1 MQPPY
6 VAHLMEGRA
15 RLRHPALADADV
27 RETARVFLLDE
38 GGVCEVRPGKESL
51 LLLMDS
57 GTDFA
62 AVCQRLEGKIP
73 GLLTPVAEAAA
84 TRRAEKR
91 AHFAAAQGQG
101 KGHKRKES
109 RGCGD
114 MLGDVRVPG
123 FLQAL
128 AKGNGKNK
136 IMGITPR
143 KFEVRT
149 MLGAGSLC
157 LLSGLAGGKA
167 LHVAAGLAWAAL
179 ATRHVWVRRKA
190 L

>member
-1 MQPPY
+1 MQYPY

-15 RLRHPALADADV
+15 RLRHPALADDGA
-27 RETARVFLLDE
+27 REGARALLLKQA
-38 GGVCEVRPGKESL
+38 GVCDVRPGKESL
-51 LLLMDS
+51 LLFMDS
-57 GTDFA
+57 GADFA
-62 AVCQRLEGKIP
+62 AICLRLEEKIP
-73 GLLTPVAEAAA
+73 ALLSPRAEAATA
-84 TRRAEKR
+84 RRLERRAR
-91 AHFAAAQGQG
+91 FAATEG
-101 KGHKRKES
+101 KSKEGTKES

-114 MLGDVRVPG
+114 MLGDLRVPD

-128 AKGNGKNK
+128 TKGNGKAK

-167 LHVAAGLAWAAL
+167 LHVVAGLTWAAL